1 MPEPPSR
8 ASRNRA
14 SRDRAS
20 RDRAPEEPVSGESAS
35 GEPASGDHTSGP
47 GPDEP
52 RDAPAFT
59 VPPAEALGLTPAS
72 EVARAAL
79 NRAKAAARAR
89 GAQPGR
95 PVPRRVPGTGTGDVR
110 TGSGRDPVLVG
121 DTLSRLAAERGWSEP
136 LSVGG
141 VVGRW
146 REVVG
151 DDVAEHCT
159 PETFDDGLLVVRADS
174 TTWATN
180 LSLLTPQLLAR
191 LAVEVGPDVVREVR
205 VLGPS
210 GPRWA
215 KGRRSVPGRG
225 PRDTY
230 G

>member
-1 MPEPPSR
+1 MPDD
-8 ASRNRA
+8 
-14 SRDRAS
+14 RD
-20 RDRAPEEPVSGESAS
+20 EPVRDQAVP
-35 GEPASGDHTSGP
+35 GEPAGDP
-47 GPDEP
+47 RAPDDGVPE
-52 RDAPAFT
+52 RPAFT

-89 GAQPGR
+89 GAEPGR
-95 PVPRRVPGTGTGDVR
+95 PVPRRASGTGRGTGAAGDVR
-110 TGSGRDPVLVG
+110 TGDGRDPVLVG

-151 DDVAEHCT
+151 EEIAEHCT
-159 PETFDDGLLVVRADS
+159 PETFEDGLLVVRADS
-174 TTWATN
+174 TTWAT
-180 LSLLTPQLLAR
+180 SLRLLAPRLLAR
-191 LAVEVGPDVVREVR
+191 LAEEVGPDVVTEVR
-205 VLGPS
+205 VLGPA

-215 KGRRSVPGRG
+215 KGKRSVPGRG

>member
-1 MPEPPSR
+1 MPEVPEVPEVPESPDPAGAREPGAREPGAREPGMADLDDPDVLPEPPLY
-8 ASRNRA
+8 
-14 SRDRAS
+14 
-20 RDRAPEEPVSGESAS
+20 
-35 GEPASGDHTSGP
+35 
-47 GPDEP
+47 
-52 RDAPAFT
+52 T

-79 NRAKAAARAR
+79 NRAKAAARNR

-95 PVPRRVPGTGTGDVR
+95 PVPRTTAGGATRGAAARSGPGRD
-110 TGSGRDPVLVG
+110 GRDPVLFG

-151 DDVAEHCT
+151 AEIAEHCT
-159 PETFDDGLLVVRADS
+159 PETFEDGLLVVRADS

-180 LSLLTPQLLAR
+180 LRLLTGQLLGR
-191 LAVEVGPDVVREVR
+191 LAEEVGPDVVTEVR
-205 VLGPS
+205 VLGPA

-215 KGRRSVPGRG
+215 KGKRSVPGRG